1 MGESEASQLVN
12 IYPNPGNGLYTIDA
26 SKLQSPIRGW
36 KLMDALGARVM
47 EAQVENRMDVFQLD
61 LKHLPAGI
69 YFLQLSHDG
78 GKTYRQ
84 RIEKR

>member
-1 MGESEASQLVN
+1 
-12 IYPNPGNGLYTIDA
+12 
-26 SKLQSPIRGW
+26 
-36 KLMDALGARVM
+36 MDALGARVM